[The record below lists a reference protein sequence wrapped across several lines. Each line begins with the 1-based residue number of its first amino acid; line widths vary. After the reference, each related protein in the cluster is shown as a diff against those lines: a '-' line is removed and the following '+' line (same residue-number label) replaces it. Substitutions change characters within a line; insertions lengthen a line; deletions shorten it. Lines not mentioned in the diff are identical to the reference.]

1 MAFESKTELK
11 ARVATNKLE
20 ANLLNN
26 MIDSM
31 VSLESDGDLVVDGD
45 VQADSV
51 TTDEV
56 VAKKLAV
63 GNIRI
68 SDTITAIGMNCEYDG
83 ADWKAVANGYC
94 EYTLFDEATGLTS
107 VYKTDIVASA
117 GGTVTGDFNKV
128 SERDRHGNTAEGGA
142 SLTDKTLQSPRYLY
156 EFTGDNVIMTDTEVP
171 ITYTTENC
179 YFNGSGWS
187 RLNALYDAKIEGTTY
202 NSTSIYQIPTGVA
215 DGSWTVDAYRIYE
228 RDEYGNT
235 AEGGASIP
243 SDIKLSFE
251 YHFTQKGCSY
261 TDSSGINVTCTNCY
275 PTSTAGAVPPTTS
288 TRAPRSRATSRTPCC
303 SASRSWA
310 TSSTPGRS

>member
-51 TTDEV
+51 TTSLVTTDALIATTADINGGTIDNTAVGATTPASVTATEM
-56 VAKKLAV
+56 KV

-68 SDTITAIGMNCEYDG
+68 SDTVTAIGMNCEYDG

-128 SERDRHGNTAEGGA
+128 FERDRHGNTAEGGA
-142 SLTDKTLQSPRYLY
+142 TLSGLTLDNAYSYKFNGLMCTQVDRVTGVCYTYHNAYLTGGTSLSLANTGSYCSYIVQTGSVFAIRQSTLVASAIAQPM
-156 EFTGDNVIMTDTEVP
+156 IMT
-171 ITYTTENC
+171 ITIT
-179 YFNGSGWS
+179 
-187 RLNALYDAKIEGTTY
+187 
-202 NSTSIYQIPTGVA
+202 
-215 DGSWTVDAYRIYE
+215 
-228 RDEYGNT
+228 
-235 AEGGASIP
+235 P
-243 SDIKLSFE
+243 S
-251 YHFTQKGCSY
+251 
-261 TDSSGINVTCTNCY
+261 
-275 PTSTAGAVPPTTS
+275 
-288 TRAPRSRATSRTPCC
+288 
-303 SASRSWA
+303 
-310 TSSTPGRS
+310 